1 MIPRIS
7 RVRFLVLLTALI
19 ACGGK
24 KATSGP
30 DGGAAANAAGS
41 AVPVV
46 RGTQLSGGDGGAP
59 NLPPLKAVEFGEN
72 EFTESDRN
80 RDPFRSY
87 ASMFVDQAKRPT
99 VNQRTVLLSQY
110 SLDELKLVGIV
121 QGADYPRAMLVDPT
135 KKGWIVK
142 KGDFIGRPD
151 VVHTGGT
158 NGSDYQLNWRVD
170 RVRDGDI
177 VLTREDPAQ
186 PGVAP
191 ATRVIPLRTEQEES
205 NPLVTKTN

>member
-1 MIPRIS
+1 MKRAYC
-7 RVRFLVLLTALI
+7 VLLLALV
-19 ACGGK
+19 ACGGSTPK
-24 KATSGP
+24 SG
-30 DGGAAANAAGS
+30 DGGLPGAGAAVGS
-41 AVPVV
+41 AAPPPVV
-46 RGTQLSGGDGGAP
+46 RGTQMTADAGAP
-59 NLPPLKAVEFGEN
+59 NLPPLKPMDFGEN

-80 RDPFRSY
+80 RDPFRSF
-87 ASMFVDQAKRPT
+87 ASMFIDQAKRPT

-110 SLDELKLVGIV
+110 SIDELKLVGIV
-121 QGADYPRAMLVDPT
+121 MGVAGDPYPRAMLVDPT
-135 KKGWIVK
+135 QKGWIVR

-186 PGVAP
+186 PGIAP
-191 ATRVIPLRTEQEES
+191 ATRVIPLRTEQEEA
-205 NPLVTKTN
+205 NPLKTN

>member
-1 MIPRIS
+1 MMRRAHLLWLLPIP
-7 RVRFLVLLTALI
+7 LLAI
-19 ACGGK
+19 ACGSK
-24 KATSGP
+24 KTTGP
-30 DGGAAANAAGS
+30 DGGTVAAGGSAAA
-41 AVPVV
+41 PLV
-46 RGTQLSGGDGGAP
+46 RGTQTVDAGAP
-59 NLPPLKAVEFGEN
+59 NMPPLKAVEFGEN

-87 ASMFVDQAKRPT
+87 ASMFIEQGKRPT

-110 SLDELKLVGIV
+110 SIDELKLVGIV
-121 QGADYPRAMLVDPT
+121 QGGEYPRAMLVDPT
-135 KKGWIVK
+135 TKGWIVK

-158 NGSDYQLNWRVD
+158 NGSDYQLNWRID

-186 PGVAP
+186 PGIAP
-191 ATRVIPLRTEQEES
+191 ATRVIPLRTEQEEQ